1 MIDTILIID
10 FGSQVTQLIARR
22 IRELNIYSEVKNP
35 DITISEIKKINPKG
49 IIFSGGP
56 SSVYEKGAPT
66 IDKKVF
72 GVNFGSVLGI
82 DQLKINAVEKIACE
96 PIVSKKITCQVLVDF
111 EFVNKK
117 DGLTELLGG
126 LPKTKK
132 IVEYQFVKTGQGWQ
146 VLELVEKK

>member
-1 MIDTILIID
+1 MFTFKTKIFHYISASIFFSALLMGCSNEPRDEEIVRLITND
-10 FGSQVTQLIARR
+10 LKADAASL
-22 IRELNIYSEVKNP
+22 
-35 DITISEIKKINPKG
+35 
-49 IIFSGGP
+49 
-56 SSVYEKGAPT
+56 

-96 PIVSKKITCQVLVDF
+96 PIVSKKITCQVFADS
-111 EFVNKK
+111 EFVKK
-117 DGLTELLGG
+117 NGLTELLGE
-126 LPKTKK
+126 PRTKK

>member
-1 MIDTILIID
+1 M
-10 FGSQVTQLIARR
+10 
-22 IRELNIYSEVKNP
+22 
-35 DITISEIKKINPKG
+35 
-49 IIFSGGP
+49 
-56 SSVYEKGAPT
+56 
-66 IDKKVF
+66 F
-72 GVNFGSVLGI
+72 GVNFDSVIGI

-126 LPKTKK
+126 LPRTKK